1 VKLLSISLASW
12 LLALLLLLSTFSLM
26 SQQGLSATDVN
37 SVTLTSLIM
46 TALLFSLAYA
56 PSLSWLRRR
65 MGGCRPA
72 LLFPLASAVVLN
84 LPVFLIEILA
94 IGRTL
99 APAEA
104 LACIG
109 AFLLMGT
116 VFGLGFVW
124 KYQDAAL

>member
-1 VKLLSISLASW
+1 MKLISISLVSW
-12 LLALLLLLSTFSLM
+12 LLGLLLLMSLFDINST
-26 SQQGLSATDVN
+26 T
-37 SVTLTSLIM
+37 VTTLIV

-72 LLFPLASAVVLN
+72 LVFPLASAVVLN

-104 LACIG
+104 LACSG

-124 KYQDAAL
+124 NYQDSAL